1 MATVQIMRGCDV
13 PMRVFQIVDPNNN
26 NAPIEISTIN
36 DIKINVYKRNEQ
48 GAKTNVAIFR
58 LSPEGNNGQIETVDD
73 ALGKVGFVVNR
84 TMTKGMKPGKIY
96 AEIEVRLTT
105 TSAYINSL
113 VKLGKDSYEVCEI
126 IENSN
131 AEI

>member
-96 AEIEVRLTT
+96 AEIEVNVYDDFF
-105 TSAYINSL
+105 SPPS
-113 VKLGKDSYEVCEI
+113 VKKIGKDNFEVCEI

>member
-13 PMRVFQIVDPNNN
+13 PMRVFQIIDPNNN
-26 NAPIEISTIN
+26 NAPIEINTIN

-58 LSPEGNNGQIETVDD
+58 LTPEGNNGQIETVDD

-84 TMTKGMKPGKIY
+84 TMTKAMKPGKIY
-96 AEIEVRLTT
+96 AEIEVKLTA
-105 TSAYINSL
+105 SDDYINSL

-131 AEI
+131 AEV

>member
-13 PMRVFQIVDPNNN
+13 PMRTFQIVDPANN
-26 NAPIEISTIN
+26 NAPIHIDTIE

-58 LSPEGNNGQIETVDD
+58 LEPQGDNGEIEIVDND
-73 ALGKVGFVVNR
+73 TGKVGFVVNR
-84 TMTKGMKPGKIY
+84 EMTKKMKPGKIY
-96 AEIEVRLTT
+96 AEIEVKLTT
-105 TSAYINSL
+105 TDAYINSL
-113 VKLGKDSYEVCEI
+113 AKLGKDSYEVCEI

-131 AEI
+131 AET